1 MENKQPNTDALTN
14 PHALSDLVEGVRDE
28 LEEPPIVIAY
38 APSWTAEDE
47 SIPPPPPAEL
57 AVPAW
62 TEAEGWIDAESR
74 TVAVLLHAPA

>member
-1 MENKQPNTDALTN
+1 MESKQLNTDALTN

-47 SIPPPPPAEL
+47 SVPPPPAEL

>member
-1 MENKQPNTDALTN
+1 MTTSRHHRRLDRLAANVPD
-14 PHALSDLVEGVRDE
+14 
-28 LEEPPIVIAY
+28 EPPVVIAY

-47 SIPPPPPAEL
+47 SVPPPPDNL

-74 TVAVLLHAPA
+74 TVGVLLHAPA